1 MTALTPDDI
10 AFGLNE
16 IALNLKSWLD
26 HNQRERD
33 HENLPTNDDT
43 CIMCP
48 PVWPARGALKLW
60 VETVEAARDRMTY
73 AAPSQS

>member
-1 MTALTPDDI
+1 MTPDDI
-10 AFGLNE
+10 AFGLHE

-26 HNQRERD
+26 HHQAERD
-33 HENLPTNDDT
+33 RENLRTDDDT

-60 VETVEAARDRMTY
+60 VETIEAARDSMSYDAQFRT
-73 AAPSQS
+73 